1 MGISIRLDK
10 ANVRLNHWAFI
21 SNPVP
26 LRVLISLKRTFL
38 ERLGVRKMHVFLVV
52 VGCIL
57 GSLLMVASNDLHLLR
72 MVTINQLQFMAFQ

>member
-1 MGISIRLDK
+1 MGISISLDK
-10 ANVRLNHWAFI
+10 ANVRLNHWAFV

-26 LRVLISLKRTFL
+26 LRVLKSLKRTFL

-52 VGCIL
+52 VGRIL

-72 MVTINQLQFMAFQ
+72 MVTINKLQFMAFQ

>member
-52 VGCIL
+52 VGRIL
-57 GSLLMVASNDLHLLR
+57 SSLLMVASNDLHLLR

>member
-26 LRVLISLKRTFL
+26 LRILISLKRTFL
-38 ERLGVRKMHVFLVV
+38 ERLGVRKMHVFLVA
-52 VGCIL
+52 VGRIL